1 MEASSP
7 LAALHRP
14 VPAPAWG
21 GRDIFRSH
29 YKNKSASG
37 SLSLREQLHK
47 GTGDLFDI
55 KGVRGSSPAA
65 SLAADLSQN
74 LELDNEA
81 SPKLLTPRR
90 ALFTAKVVDGVSST
104 DFVATTP
111 LVASSPIR
119 APDNI
124 ESSPLPHK
132 VTFSNVVEIA
142 SPTPA
147 ASAFNDAAML
157 DSPALI
163 FLQSSPDPVRRVR
176 QASLEPLNP
185 IAASPVQTLVRRGRG
200 HTDSVASRRI
210 AAPRRMISGRLKTLS
225 GSGLSGPQNSSPQF
239 GANTSTLSLDEC
251 FESASPEQ
259 DRSSSRPS
267 LSNSPCPSI
276 PIGLRARSQF
286 ASVVAGN
293 NRHGSPG
300 SLHSRRQ
307 SNPFLRTRKQFRRSL
322 SMFESPSDVMKPK
335 PEAALAASPILKPA
349 VADIEEAHE
358 PIIPHFLA
366 DDPTDTIPRITK
378 ETMLAIL
385 DGKYSDKFA
394 QRMVI
399 DCRFEYEY
407 EGGHIDSAVNHNNKE
422 LLANQLFETPMDGL
436 TLLIFH
442 CEYSAHRAPLMAR
455 HIRSHDRTVNAEHY
469 PRLTYPE
476 IYILD
481 GGYSGFFAE
490 HRSRC
495 FPPEYV
501 EMSDEK
507 HQRTCEREMGR
518 LKARKP
524 FGRAQTFAFGQRSTS
539 LHDSPTGPSRPHSR
553 NRNASP
559 PAAAA
564 ATTDS
569 PSCGDRAQSRRMA
582 SY

>member
-14 VPAPAWG
+14 MPAPSWG
-21 GRDIFRSH
+21 GRDIFRSQF
-29 YKNKSASG
+29 KNKSASG

-74 LELDNEA
+74 LEIDNEA

-90 ALFTAKVVDGVSST
+90 ALFTAKVVGDVSGQ

-111 LVASSPIR
+111 LPPSSPIR
-119 APDNI
+119 APGTI

-142 SPTPA
+142 SPTPT
-147 ASAFNDAAML
+147 SSVFNDSPML
-157 DSPALI
+157 DSPAPI
-163 FLQSSPDPVRRVR
+163 SR
-176 QASLEPLNP
+176 QP
-185 IAASPVQTLVRRGRG
+185 IAG
-200 HTDSVASRRI
+200 
-210 AAPRRMISGRLKTLS
+210 PRRTTSGRLKTLS
-225 GSGLSGPQNSSPQF
+225 SGGLSGSQTSSLQF
-239 GANTSTLSLDEC
+239 GAVTATLSLDEC
-251 FESASPEQ
+251 FDSASPPQ

-267 LSNSPCPSI
+267 LSNSPCPPI

-293 NRHGSPG
+293 NRNGSPG
-300 SLHSRRQ
+300 GFHSRRQ

-335 PEAALAASPILKPA
+335 PEAALAASPILKSS

-358 PIIPHFLA
+358 PIIPHFLT

-455 HIRSHDRTVNAEHY
+455 HIRSHDRTINAEHY

-559 PAAAA
+559 PPAASSPAA
-564 ATTDS
+564 STTDS
-569 PSCGDRAQSRRMA
+569 PCVGDRAQSRRMA